1 MGIVMNL
8 VKLTNDIDLSAW
20 RAKTLKRHQVRSV
33 TVAGLVDTGAT
44 GLIVP
49 GDVIAP
55 LGLSVLGH
63 NRMRLAD
70 GTVRKVARVGP
81 VRLEILGRD
90 MVIDALVMP
99 RGKRVLIGQIP
110 LEMLDLVV
118 EPRTRKLRPNPE
130 HPDAPELDALAG

>member
-1 MGIVMNL
+1 MGIVMNV
-8 VKLTNDIDLSAW
+8 VKLTNDIDLDRW
-20 RAKTLKRHQVRSV
+20 RTRTLKRHKVRTV
-33 TVAGLVDTGAT
+33 TVPGLVDTGAT

-49 GDVIAP
+49 ADVIAP

-63 NRMRLAD
+63 HRVRLAD
-70 GTVRKVARVGP
+70 GTLRRVARVGP

-118 EPRTRKLRPNPE
+118 EPRTRLLRPNPE
-130 HPDAPELDALAG
+130 HPDAPELDALSA